1 MNLLLESGISVL
13 STFDILSSYSKDNKL
28 KKLIKSIKESLEEG
42 NSISESFKKT
52 NSFSRFIIIM
62 FQIGEESGNLD
73 SVTKTLYLHFE
84 EKGKIN
90 KNIINSLIYP
100 IFVLITTFIAALILM
115 FNIVPLF
122 EEVFSSISNDIPEK
136 TKVILKISHF
146 LREDYVAVLLI
157 FSAIA
162 LIIILFLKNNRYTK
176 IIRYLPIISRINYEF
191 NCYIFT
197 RSLYLLNSSGISLN
211 SSLNILQDLINE
223 KDFNVK
229 IKSVVKKINM
239 GYEFNTAIKDE
250 KLIDKYYLSL
260 IAIGE
265 QSGSFDKVLLHIS
278 ENLLDKIKNKL
289 KLITYMISPLS
300 LIFVG
305 IITFFILSSLIV
317 PLYENMNLIG

>member
-13 STFDILSSYSKDNKL
+13 NTFDILSSYSKDNKL
-28 KKLIKSIKESLEEG
+28 KRLIKDIRESLEEG

-52 NSFSRFIIIM
+52 NSFSKFIIIM
-62 FQIGEESGNLD
+62 LQVGEESGNLD

-84 EKGKIN
+84 EKGNIN
-90 KNIINSLIYP
+90 KKIINSLIYP
-100 IFVLITTFIAALILM
+100 FFVLITTFIAALILM

-122 EEVFSSISNDIPEK
+122 EEVFSSISSDIPEK

-146 LREDYVAVLLI
+146 LREDYLVVLLVFSTIVFVII
-157 FSAIA
+157 FS
-162 LIIILFLKNNRYTK
+162 LKNNRYIK
-176 IIRYLPIISRINYEF
+176 IVSYLPIISKINFEF
-191 NCYIFT
+191 NCYIFIK
-197 RSLYLLNSSGISLN
+197 SLYLLNSSGISLN

-223 KDFNVK
+223 KGFNK
-229 IKSVVKKINM
+229 KLKTVVKKINM

-250 KLIDKYYLSL
+250 KLIDIYYLSL

-289 KLITYMISPLS
+289 KVITYMISPLS